1 MEQNMKADEDSV
13 SQLDVA
19 EIIAELDE
27 RGYCVIPSVISVEK
41 ADQVRAILERILA
54 DEENEISREKKTQRV
69 ARIAV
74 KHPIFVELMSHPLIV
89 AIWRQY
95 LDEDMICSTWTANT
109 TYPGY
114 SRYGWH
120 PDWPY
125 QRLNQPWPT
134 DRISGQTMWL
144 LNDFS
149 AENGG
154 TGIIP
159 CSHRK
164 GHRPPPEMASDWHPD
179 GEILTAVRGSVM
191 VMHGATWHTARP
203 NRSNAARSALLG
215 MYTRPIYVT
224 QEDMRAQLADL
235 DNPSELVRQL
245 MGANQHQPGVV
256 HTNQ

>member
-1 MEQNMKADEDSV
+1 MSTDNGANGQH
-13 SQLDVA
+13 DVDT
-19 EIIAELDE
+19 IIAELDE

-41 ADQVRAILERILA
+41 ADRARTILERILA
-54 DEENEISREKKTQRV
+54 DEGDEISRERKTQRA

-74 KHPIFVELMSHPLIV
+74 KHPIFLELLTHPLIV
-89 AIWRQY
+89 AIWKRY
-95 LDEDMICSTWTANT
+95 LDPDVICATWTGNT
-109 TYPGY
+109 TFPGY
-114 SRYGWH
+114 NHYGWH

-125 QRLNQPWPT
+125 QRLNQPWPS
-134 DRISGQTMWL
+134 DRISGQTMWM

-154 TGIIP
+154 TGLVP

-164 GHRPPPEMASDWHPD
+164 GHRPPPETAAEWNPD
-179 GEILTAVRGSVM
+179 AEILTGVRGSVM

-203 NRSNAARSALLG
+203 NNSNAPRSALLG
-215 MYTRPIYVT
+215 MFIRPIYVT

-245 MGANQHQPGVV
+245 LGAHQHQPGVV
-256 HTNQ
+256 GKNQ

>member
-1 MEQNMKADEDSV
+1 MQADNGSAGRH
-13 SQLDVA
+13 DVA
-19 EIIAELDE
+19 AIIAELDE
-27 RGYCVIPSVISVEK
+27 RGYCVIPSVIAVEE
-41 ADQVRAILERILA
+41 ADRIRAILERLLA
-54 DEENEISREKKTQRV
+54 DEADAISREHRTQRV

-74 KHPIFVELMSHPLIV
+74 KHPVFVELMCHPLIV
-89 AIWRQY
+89 AIWRRY
-95 LDEDMICSTWTANT
+95 LDPDVICSTWTANT

-114 SRYGWH
+114 DRYGWH

-149 AENGG
+149 ARNGG

-159 CSHRK
+159 GSHRR
-164 GHRPPPEMASDWHPD
+164 GHRPPLETASEWRSDA
-179 GEILTAVRGSVM
+179 EILTGVRGSVM

-203 NRSNAARSALLG
+203 NNSDAARSALLG

-245 MGANQHQPGVV
+245 MGAHQHQPGLVGK
-256 HTNQ
+256 NQ

>member
-1 MEQNMKADEDSV
+1 MKADGRSESEH
-13 SQLDVA
+13 DVGR
-19 EIIAELDE
+19 IIVELDE
-27 RGYCVIPSVISVEK
+27 RGYCVIPSVVSVEK
-41 ADQVRAILERILA
+41 ADQARTILERILA
-54 DEENEISREKKTQRV
+54 DEGNELSRRKRTQRV
-69 ARIAV
+69 GRIAV
-74 KHPIFVELMSHPLIV
+74 KHPIFLELMAHPLIV
-89 AIWRQY
+89 AIWRRY
-95 LDEDMICSTWTANT
+95 LDEDMICATWTANT

-114 SRYGWH
+114 NRYRWH

-159 CSHRK
+159 YSHRR
-164 GHRPPPEMASDWHPD
+164 GHRPAPETASDWHPD
-179 GEILTAVRGSVM
+179 AEILTGVRGSVM

-203 NRSNAARSALLG
+203 NISNAARSALLG
-215 MYTRPIYVT
+215 MYIRPIYVT

-235 DNPSELVRQL
+235 ENPSELVRQL
-245 MGANQHQPGVV
+245 MCANQHQPGVV
-256 HTNQ
+256 HPNQ

>member
-1 MEQNMKADEDSV
+1 MQYE
-13 SQLDVA
+13 VA
-19 EIIAELDE
+19 AIVAELDE
-27 RGYCVIPSVISVEK
+27 RGYCVIPELISTEH
-41 ADQVRAILERILA
+41 ADRVRAILERILGDEA
-54 DEENEISREKKTQRV
+54 DEISHERRTQRV

-74 KHPIFVELMSHPLIV
+74 KHAVFVELMCHPLIV
-89 AIWRQY
+89 AIWRRY
-95 LDEDMICSTWTANT
+95 LDPDVICSTWTANT

-114 SRYGWH
+114 SQFGWH
-120 PDWPY
+120 SDWPY

-159 CSHRK
+159 YSHRK
-164 GHRPPPEMASDWHPD
+164 GHLPPPEIASDWHPD
-179 GEILTAVRGSVM
+179 GEILTGMRGSVM

-203 NRSNAARSALLG
+203 NTSNAPRSALLG

-235 DNPSELVRQL
+235 DTPSDLVRQL

-256 HTNQ
+256 GKNQ

>member
-1 MEQNMKADEDSV
+1 MNADGRSESEH
-13 SQLDVA
+13 DVGR
-19 EIIAELDE
+19 IIAELDE

-41 ADQVRAILERILA
+41 AHQARTILERILA
-54 DEENEISREKKTQRV
+54 DEGNELSRRKRTQRV
-69 ARIAV
+69 GRIAV
-74 KHPIFVELMSHPLIV
+74 KHPIFLELMAHPLIV
-89 AIWRQY
+89 AIWRRY

-109 TYPGY
+109 TFPGY

-159 CSHRK
+159 YSHRK
-164 GHRPPPEMASDWHPD
+164 GHRPPPEMASDWHSD
-179 GEILTAVRGSVM
+179 GEILTGIRGSVM

-203 NRSNAARSALLG
+203 NTSEAARSALLG
-215 MYTRPIYVT
+215 MYARPIYVT
-224 QEDMRAQLADL
+224 QEDMRAQMADL
-235 DNPSELVRQL
+235 DSPSELVRQL

-256 HTNQ
+256 HKNQ

>member
-1 MEQNMKADEDSV
+1 MNAMDTGNGAAPGHDIT
-13 SQLDVA
+13 A
-19 EIIAELDE
+19 IITELDE
-27 RGYCVIPSVISVEK
+27 RGYCVIPSVIPAEK
-41 ADQVRAILERILA
+41 ADRVRTVLERLLA
-54 DEENEISREKKTQRV
+54 NEANAVSHERRTQRV

-74 KHPIFVELMSHPLIV
+74 KHPVFVELMCHPLIV

-95 LDEDMICSTWTANT
+95 LDPDMICSTWTANT

-114 SRYGWH
+114 NRYGWH

-125 QRLNQPWPT
+125 QRLNRPWPT

-149 AENGG
+149 AANGG

-159 CSHRK
+159 GSHRK
-164 GHRPPPEMASDWHPD
+164 GHRPPPEMASGWHPD
-179 GEILTAVRGSVM
+179 GEILTGTRGSVM

-203 NRSNAARSALLG
+203 NNSDAARSALLG

-224 QEDMRAQLADL
+224 QEDMRAQLAEL
-235 DNPSELVRQL
+235 ENPSELVRQL

-256 HTNQ
+256 GENQ